1 MTRRNDRRLTTDLGE
16 PVRNRESWT
25 VVGVGDDGSLTV
37 SSNGDT
43 GRVDLPAEY
52 AREHVRL
59 GYAATEHS
67 IQGDT
72 TTVSVEL
79 VSALLVGLAIGWALD
94 HFLKTKPL
102 FLILFVLLGGVA
114 GMFNVWR
121 IVSPAP
127 TPGRKS

>member
-1 MTRRNDRRLTTDLGE
+1 MDEDTASSGKSFDQRLQE
-16 PVRNRESWT
+16 ARNRQ
-25 VVGVGDDGSLTV
+25 GLD
-37 SSNGDT
+37 
-43 GRVDLPAEY
+43 PAPPKADQAVPEFS
-52 AREHVRL
+52 AMAVFFR
-59 GYAATEHS
+59 
-67 IQGDT
+67 
-72 TTVSVEL
+72 VSVEL

-127 TPGRKS
+127 TPSRKS